1 MWLVL
6 NLRVLHFQTRT
17 QADVVLDLSR
27 FLDFS
32 LKFLDTNLDG
42 TSECSYYII
51 CKLCCYIMVKMLFLL
66 LLDDPVD
73 DANGVYHVSL
83 RGQQIMDCA
92 LEFQPS
98 EVQTKSLHS
107 FELRAHINAL
117 FVSYYHSLLGR
128 KKRRLLRKNRR
139 LLRYNCTP
147 T

>member
-1 MWLVL
+1 M
-6 NLRVLHFQTRT
+6 T
-17 QADVVLDLSR
+17 
-27 FLDFS
+27 
-32 LKFLDTNLDG
+32 
-42 TSECSYYII
+42 
-51 CKLCCYIMVKMLFLL
+51 MLFLL

-117 FVSYYHSLLGR
+117 FVSYYHFAWEKEEDTAQRLLYSYLNNWVHNICSGDNLRCFVFARLHPMILSSLSASITRWLLLQRHQPSLLHLPPR
-128 KKRRLLRKNRR
+128 
-139 LLRYNCTP
+139 T
-147 T
+147 

>member
-1 MWLVL
+1 M
-6 NLRVLHFQTRT
+6 
-17 QADVVLDLSR
+17 VLDLSR
-27 FLDFS
+27 YLDFS

-51 CKLCCYIMVKMLFLL
+51 YKLCCYKVVTLVFLL

-73 DANGVYHVSL
+73 DANGVYRLSL

-98 EVQTKSLHS
+98 EVQTKSLDS

-117 FVSYYHSLLGR
+117 FVSYYHFSWE
-128 KKRRLLRKNRR
+128 KEA
-139 LLRYNCTP
+139 
-147 T
+147 

>member
-1 MWLVL
+1 
-6 NLRVLHFQTRT
+6 
-17 QADVVLDLSR
+17 
-27 FLDFS
+27 
-32 LKFLDTNLDG
+32 
-42 TSECSYYII
+42 
-51 CKLCCYIMVKMLFLL
+51 MVTMLFLL

-107 FELRAHINAL
+107 FELRARINAL
-117 FVSYYHSLLGR
+117 FVSYYHSLPGR